1 MRVVVAED
9 LFLLREG
16 LVRLLKARGF
26 EIVAATDSAPGLL
39 DALLDCR
46 PDLAIVDIRL
56 PPTHTDDGLRAA
68 LTARERIPGL
78 PILLLSQY
86 VEQIYAQELLA
97 DQAGGVGYLLKDRV
111 FSDDQFVDVIR
122 TVAAGGTV
130 MDPEVV
136 TKLLDRRSRGERE
149 PLSRLTERERQVLEL
164 MAEGRSNSAIAN
176 RLFISEKAVSKHSTS
191 IFTKL
196 ELAPSDD
203 DNRRVLAVLAYLMS
217 VPREGRIPPSH

>member
-39 DALLDCR
+39 GALLEFR

-68 LTARERIPGL
+68 LSARERIPGL

-136 TKLLDRRSRGERE
+136 TKLLGRRSRGEPG

-176 RLFISEKAVSKHSTS
+176 RLFISEKAVSKHSTG

-217 VPREGRIPPSH
+217 APGDGRIPPSH